1 MGKGSANFEDWVVS
15 AQKREEEDFL
25 SFFFFCLSHLKNITC
40 KSILVSSG

>member
-25 SFFFFCLSHLKNITC
+25 SFFFLSFAFEKYNL
-40 KSILVSSG
+40 

>member
-25 SFFFFCLSHLKNITC
+25 SFFFLFAFEKYNL
-40 KSILVSSG
+40 